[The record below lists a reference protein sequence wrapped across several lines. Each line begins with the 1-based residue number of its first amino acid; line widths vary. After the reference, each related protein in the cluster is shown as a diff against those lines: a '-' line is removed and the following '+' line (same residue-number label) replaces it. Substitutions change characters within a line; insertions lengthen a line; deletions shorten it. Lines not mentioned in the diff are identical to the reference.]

1 MIVKMFILLYSRSI
15 MIARRARSPYV
26 SAAIKLLASFRHRW
40 LGSTEASKYK
50 SFLSPPPISPI
61 AAPSEEQKDHQ
72 DNKNEIHSFLQDFW
86 REISLLH
93 MWVQNNYSPA
103 SDSTYYYFNGGGN
116 EAKYFPSLPQPP
128 SSRYSGVDTR
138 NLCPRY
144 EYVVMDKDL
153 IAGAAKE
160 IKGSVKETIGKA
172 VGDAKL
178 QSDGKAD
185 KVEGKVQNA
194 IGGLKDALKK

>member
-1 MIVKMFILLYSRSI
+1 MRLSTFRVYRSRPRPDTVAS
-15 MIARRARSPYV
+15 MNGTYVHRRSNVA
-26 SAAIKLLASFRHRW
+26 
-40 LGSTEASKYK
+40 
-50 SFLSPPPISPI
+50 
-61 AAPSEEQKDHQ
+61 
-72 DNKNEIHSFLQDFW
+72 
-86 REISLLH
+86 
-93 MWVQNNYSPA
+93 
-103 SDSTYYYFNGGGN
+103 
-116 EAKYFPSLPQPP
+116 
-128 SSRYSGVDTR
+128 
-138 NLCPRY
+138 
-144 EYVVMDKDL
+144 MDKDR